1 MGAEGH
7 PRQRDSSRAGQDR
20 VRPRAVGGREAAE
33 RAHPGDASA
42 AARRAA
48 RYRRHRGVPR
58 LRRRRVHHRA
68 VHRRRRRVYHSLMDL
83 NYSVEEVDF
92 RDAVRTW
99 LSENLPKDLKD
110 KVDRYEHLSKEDL
123 LRWHRILA
131 GKGWVAPA
139 WPKEWGGTGWNVVQR
154 YIFEE
159 ELGYVGSPPL
169 IPFGLTMCAP
179 VLLRFGTEAQKKRFL
194 PRIYQGEDFWCQG
207 YSEPGSGSDLASLKT
222 KAVRQGEHYVVNG
235 QKIWTTLA
243 HYADWIFCLVRTD
256 PNVERRQE
264 GISFLLMDMKTPGI
278 TVRPL
283 MLMDGGHEVN
293 EVFFDDVKVPLDNL
307 VHEEGKGWTV
317 AKYLLG
323 HERMNTGR
331 IGESRRQLAR
341 LKQYA
346 SQSAT
351 PMMSDSR
358 WRDRLTRVEVELT
371 ALEITNLRFLDRM
384 RRTGQPP
391 GADVSML
398 KIKGTE
404 IQQGLTELMMDAT
417 DPGAS
422 DPLSV
427 AVRKPYP
434 SMRKTT
440 IYAGS
445 NEIQRNIIAKMTL
458 GL

>member
-1 MGAEGH
+1 
-7 PRQRDSSRAGQDR
+7 
-20 VRPRAVGGREAAE
+20 
-33 RAHPGDASA
+33 
-42 AARRAA
+42 
-48 RYRRHRGVPR
+48 
-58 LRRRRVHHRA
+58 
-68 VHRRRRRVYHSLMDL
+68 MDL
-83 NYSVEEVDF
+83 NYSAEELAF
-92 RDAVRTW
+92 RDEMRSW
-99 LSENLPKDLKD
+99 LAANLPAELRQ
-110 KVDRYEHLSKEDL
+110 KVESYAHLSKDEL

-131 GKGWVAPA
+131 AKGWVAPA
-139 WPKEWGGTGWNVVQR
+139 WPREWGGTGWSVVQR

-159 ELGYVGSPPL
+159 ELGYAGSPPL
-169 IPFGLTMCAP
+169 IPFGLAMCGP

-194 PRIYQGEDFWCQG
+194 PRIYNGDDFWCQG

-222 KAVRQGEHYVVNG
+222 SARRVNGGRGEHYVVNG

-256 PNVERRQE
+256 SGAAKRQE
-264 GISFLLMDMKTPGI
+264 GISFLLIDMRTPGI

-283 MLMDGGHEVN
+283 ILMDGAHDVN
-293 EVFFDDVKVPLDNL
+293 EVFFDDVKVPAENL
-307 VHEEGKGWTV
+307 VYEEGKGWTV

-323 HERMNTGR
+323 YERMNTGR
-331 IGESRRQLAR
+331 IGESKRQLAY
-341 LKQYA
+341 LKRYGAHLLQE
-346 SQSAT
+346 Q
-351 PMMSDSR
+351 R
-358 WRDRLTRVEVELT
+358 WRDRLSRLEVELT

-391 GADVSML
+391 GAEVSML

-404 IQQGLTELMMDAT
+404 IQQGLTELMLEAT
-417 DPGAS
+417 DPAAS

-427 AVRKPYP
+427 AVRKRYL

-445 NEIQRNIIAKMTL
+445 NEIQRNIIAKATL

>member
-1 MGAEGH
+1 
-7 PRQRDSSRAGQDR
+7 
-20 VRPRAVGGREAAE
+20 
-33 RAHPGDASA
+33 
-42 AARRAA
+42 
-48 RYRRHRGVPR
+48 
-58 LRRRRVHHRA
+58 
-68 VHRRRRRVYHSLMDL
+68 MDL
-83 NYSVEEVDF
+83 NYSAEELAF
-92 RDAVRTW
+92 RDEARAW
-99 LSENLPKDLKD
+99 LAANLPRELKA
-110 KVDRYEHLSKEDL
+110 KVEQNAHLSKEDL

-131 GKGWVAPA
+131 KKGWVAPA

-159 ELGYVGSPPL
+159 ELGYAGSPPI
-169 IPFGLTMCAP
+169 IPFGVTMCAA
-179 VLLRFGTEAQKKRFL
+179 VLLQFGSDAQKKRFL
-194 PRIYQGEDFWCQG
+194 PRIYNGDDFWCQG

-222 KAVRQGEHYVVNG
+222 KAVRQGDHYIVNG

-256 PNVERRQE
+256 TSGKRQD
-264 GISFLLMDMKTPGI
+264 GISFILIDMKTPGI

-283 MLMDGGHEVN
+283 ILMDGAHEVN
-293 EVFFDDVKVPLDNL
+293 EVFFDDVKVPAENL

-331 IGESRRQLAR
+331 IGASKRELEK
-341 LKQYA
+341 LKEFA
-346 SQSAT
+346 KDISEV
-351 PMMSDSR
+351 R
-358 WRDRLTRVEVELT
+358 FRDRLSRLEVELM

-398 KIKGTE
+398 KITGTE
-404 IQQGLTELMMDAT
+404 IQQGLTELFVDAL
-417 DPGAS
+417 DPAAN
-422 DPLSV
+422 DEFAV
-427 AVRKPYP
+427 ALRKRYL

-445 NEIQRNIIAKMTL
+445 NEIQRNIISKMTL

>member
-1 MGAEGH
+1 
-7 PRQRDSSRAGQDR
+7 
-20 VRPRAVGGREAAE
+20 V
-33 RAHPGDASA
+33 
-42 AARRAA
+42 
-48 RYRRHRGVPR
+48 
-58 LRRRRVHHRA
+58 
-68 VHRRRRRVYHSLMDL
+68 DL
-83 NYSVEEVDF
+83 NYSPEEAAF
-92 RDAVRTW
+92 REDVRSW
-99 LSENLPKDLKD
+99 LAANLPRDLKD
-110 KVDRYEHLSKEDL
+110 KVASYAHLSKDDL

-131 GKGWVAPA
+131 KQGWVAPA

-159 ELGYVGSPPL
+159 ELGYAGAPPL
-169 IPFGLTMCAP
+169 IPFGLTMCAA

-194 PRIYQGEDFWCQG
+194 PRIYNGDDFWCQG

-222 KAVRQGEHYVVNG
+222 KATRDGGHYVVNG

-256 PNVERRQE
+256 PSVERRQE
-264 GISFLLMDMKTPGI
+264 GISFLLVDMRAPGI

-283 MLMDGGHEVN
+283 MLMDGAHEVN
-293 EVFFDDVKVPLDNL
+293 EVFFDDVRVPAENL
-307 VHEEGKGWTV
+307 VHDEGKGWTV

-323 HERMNTGR
+323 YERMNTGR
-331 IGESRRQLAR
+331 IGESRRQLAA
-341 LKQYA
+341 LKEY
-346 SQSAT
+346 ST
-351 PMMSDSR
+351 HLTGDVR
-358 WRDRLTRVEVELT
+358 FRDRLSRLEIELM

-404 IQQGLTELMMDAT
+404 IQQGITELMLQAA
-417 DPGAS
+417 DPVAS
-422 DPLSV
+422 DAFTE
-427 AVRKPYP
+427 AVRKKYL

>member
-1 MGAEGH
+1 
-7 PRQRDSSRAGQDR
+7 
-20 VRPRAVGGREAAE
+20 
-33 RAHPGDASA
+33 
-42 AARRAA
+42 
-48 RYRRHRGVPR
+48 
-58 LRRRRVHHRA
+58 
-68 VHRRRRRVYHSLMDL
+68 MDL
-83 NYSVEEVDF
+83 NYSAEEQAF
-92 RDAVRTW
+92 RDEVRGW
-99 LSENLPKDLKD
+99 LRANLPQDLREKAES
-110 KVDRYEHLSKEDL
+110 YQHLSKDDL
-123 LRWHRILA
+123 MRWHRILA
-131 GKGWVAPA
+131 KKGWIVPA

-154 YIFEE
+154 YIFDE
-159 ELGYVGSPPL
+159 ELGLAGAPPI
-169 IPFGLTMCAP
+169 IPFGVTMCAA

-194 PRIYQGEDFWCQG
+194 PRIANGDDFWCQG

-222 KAVRQGEHYVVNG
+222 KAVRQGDRYVVNG

-256 PNVERRQE
+256 PTLEKRQE

-283 MLMDGGHEVN
+283 YLMDGGHEVN
-293 EVFFDDVKVPLDNL
+293 EVFFDDVSVPAENL

-323 HERMNTGR
+323 YERMNTGR

-341 LKQYA
+341 LKEYA
-346 SQSAT
+346 A
-351 PMMSDSR
+351 PMMGDAR
-358 WRDRLTRVEVELT
+358 WRDRLSRLEVELT

-404 IQQGLTELMMDAT
+404 IQQGLTELMMEAT
-417 DPGAS
+417 DPAAS
-422 DPLSV
+422 DEL
-427 AVRKPYP
+427 AQAIRKRYL

>member
-1 MGAEGH
+1 
-7 PRQRDSSRAGQDR
+7 
-20 VRPRAVGGREAAE
+20 
-33 RAHPGDASA
+33 
-42 AARRAA
+42 
-48 RYRRHRGVPR
+48 
-58 LRRRRVHHRA
+58 
-68 VHRRRRRVYHSLMDL
+68 MDL
-83 NYSVEEVDF
+83 NFSAEELAF
-92 RDAVRTW
+92 RDEVRSW
-99 LSENLPKDLKD
+99 LRANLPHDLRE
-110 KVDRYEHLSKEDL
+110 KVENYAHLSKDDL
-123 LRWHRILA
+123 MRWHRILA
-131 GKGWVAPA
+131 KKGWIVPA
-139 WPKEWGGTGWNVVQR
+139 WPKEWGGTGWNAVQR
-154 YIFEE
+154 YIFDE
-159 ELGYVGSPPL
+159 ELGFAGAPPI
-169 IPFGLTMCAP
+169 IPFGVTMCAA
-179 VLLRFGTEAQKKRFL
+179 VLLRFGTEAQKQRFL
-194 PRIYQGEDFWCQG
+194 PRIYNGDDFWCQG

-222 KAVRQGEHYVVNG
+222 KAVRQGDHYVVNG

-256 PNVERRQE
+256 PTLEKRQE

-283 MLMDGGHEVN
+283 ILMDGAHEVN
-293 EVFFDDVKVPLDNL
+293 EVFFDDVKVPAENL

-323 HERMNTGR
+323 YERLNTGR
-331 IGESRRQLAR
+331 VGESRRQLAR
-341 LKQYA
+341 LKEYA
-346 SQSAT
+346 AH
-351 PMMSDSR
+351 MMSEPR
-358 WRDRLTRVEVELT
+358 WRDRLSRVEVELT

-404 IQQGLTELMMDAT
+404 IQQSLTELMMDAT
-417 DPGAS
+417 DPAAS
-422 DPLSV
+422 DPLAE
-427 AVRKPYP
+427 AVRKRYL

>member
-1 MGAEGH
+1 
-7 PRQRDSSRAGQDR
+7 
-20 VRPRAVGGREAAE
+20 
-33 RAHPGDASA
+33 
-42 AARRAA
+42 
-48 RYRRHRGVPR
+48 
-58 LRRRRVHHRA
+58 
-68 VHRRRRRVYHSLMDL
+68 MDL
-83 NYSVEEVDF
+83 NYSPEEAQFREEV
-92 RDAVRTW
+92 RAW
-99 LSENLPKDLKD
+99 LRSNLPPDLKD
-110 KVDRYEHLSKEDL
+110 KVAANAHLSRDDL
-123 LRWHRILA
+123 RRWHRILA
-131 GKGWVAPA
+131 DKGWVAPA
-139 WPKEWGGTGWNVVQR
+139 WPREWGGTPWNPVER

-159 ELGYVGSPPL
+159 ELGYAGAPPL
-169 IPFGLTMCAP
+169 VPFGLSMCAP

-222 KAVRQGEHYVVNG
+222 SARRSGEHYVVNG

-256 PNVERRQE
+256 PDAARRQE
-264 GISFLLMDMKTPGI
+264 GISFLLIDMKTAGI

-283 MLMDGGHEVN
+283 MLMDGAHDVN
-293 EVFFDDVKVPLDNL
+293 EVFFDDARVPAENL

-323 HERMNTGR
+323 YERMNTGR
-331 IGESRRQLAR
+331 IGESKRQLAA
-341 LKQYA
+341 LKNF
-346 SQSAT
+346 SSSMKNN
-351 PMMSDSR
+351 PGF
-358 WRDRLTRVEVELT
+358 RDRLSRLEIELM

-398 KIKGTE
+398 KIRGTE
-404 IQQGLTELMMDAT
+404 IQQKLTELMLEAA
-417 DPGAS
+417 DPAAS
-422 DPLSV
+422 DPLTENI
-427 AVRKPYP
+427 RKRYL

-445 NEIQRNIIAKMTL
+445 NEIQRNIIARLTL

>member
-1 MGAEGH
+1 
-7 PRQRDSSRAGQDR
+7 
-20 VRPRAVGGREAAE
+20 
-33 RAHPGDASA
+33 
-42 AARRAA
+42 
-48 RYRRHRGVPR
+48 
-58 LRRRRVHHRA
+58 
-68 VHRRRRRVYHSLMDL
+68 MDL
-83 NYSVEEVDF
+83 NYSQEELSF
-92 RDAVRTW
+92 RDEVRGW
-99 LSENLPKDLKD
+99 LEANLPQDLRQ
-110 KVDRYEHLSKEDL
+110 KVADYAHLSKEDL
-123 LRWHRILA
+123 VRWHKILA
-131 GKGWVAPA
+131 KKGWVAPA
-139 WPKEWGGTGWNVVQR
+139 WPKEFGGTGWNVVQR

-159 ELGYVGSPPL
+159 ELGYVGAPPL
-169 IPFGLTMCAP
+169 IPFGLTMCAA
-179 VLLRFGTEAQKKRFL
+179 VLLQFGTEAQKRKFL
-194 PRIYQGEDFWCQG
+194 PRIYDCDDFWCQG

-222 KAVRQGEHYVVNG
+222 KAVREGNFYRVNG

-256 PNVERRQE
+256 SGEKRQE

-283 MLMDGGHEVN
+283 ILMDGAHEVN
-293 EVFFDDVKVPLDNL
+293 EVFFDDVKVPVENL
-307 VHEEGKGWTV
+307 VFQEGKGWTV

-323 HERMNTGR
+323 YERMNTGR
-331 IGESRRQLAR
+331 IGESKRQLA
-341 LKQYA
+341 KVKKFA
-346 SQSAT
+346 A
-351 PMMSDSR
+351 PMMKDMR
-358 WRDRLTRVEVELT
+358 FRDRLSRLEVELM

-404 IQQGLTELMMDAT
+404 IQQGLTELMMQAA
-417 DPGAS
+417 DPSAHDDFS
-422 DPLSV
+422 SSI
-427 AVRKPYP
+427 RKRYL